1 MSTTYTAYRSNG
13 NHANTQSVMHMYS
26 WFNHRYNQELFSRS
40 TKLISTAKFNMPDVI
55 LHGTYVIS
63 IQLYQWSQRRNT
75 QLKAIKGGFGNPHE
89 AYRKSLRVLAS
100 N

>member
-1 MSTTYTAYRSNG
+1 
-13 NHANTQSVMHMYS
+13 MYS

-40 TKLISTAKFNMPDVI
+40 TKLISTAKFNLTCLM
-55 LHGTYVIS
+55 LYYMMLYYVIS